1 MEPEVSEPSPAVLE
15 GSTAP
20 VVDEPQTS
28 AEAVIPTPAVVESQE
43 SVPETTLQETIALV
57 EESLP
62 ETLAEES
69 SLPEAEPLVKETTST
84 APAEPVAVEP
94 SAESETP
101 VEPSKE
107 RILVEEELEPKADA
121 GDVPIEPSEPSPET
135 LKEVSKPATPEPVV
149 PADDSI
155 APAVEIE
162 ESKGTS
168 TVTPTPIVPAADVSI
183 LIQEPEPI
191 DPASKS
197 IEQIDTT
204 LQGSETGDKVDHPDA
219 VQGNGSDP
227 EITDDGVDKPPQ
239 KSVSAGM
246 CSL

>member
-1 MEPEVSEPSPAVLE
+1 M
-15 GSTAP
+15 
-20 VVDEPQTS
+20 
-28 AEAVIPTPAVVESQE
+28 
-43 SVPETTLQETIALV
+43 
-57 EESLP
+57 P

-69 SLPEAEPLVKETTST
+69 PLPEAEPLVKETTST

-155 APAVEIE
+155 APTVEIE
-162 ESKGTS
+162 GSKGTP
-168 TVTPTPIVPAADVSI
+168 TVPVADDNV
-183 LIQEPEPI
+183 LIQDSEPV

-197 IEQIDTT
+197 IEQIDNT
-204 LQGSETGDKVDHPDA
+204 LQESETGGKVDHPDA
-219 VQGNGSDP
+219 IQGNP
-227 EITDDGVDKPPQ
+227 EIIDDGVEKSSQ

-246 CSL
+246 CSPL